1 MSKLYRTE
9 KQKAQVASNSMSY
22 SQYKRP
28 GPINLDS
35 LLDNKAHVLR
45 HNLMEHYDFEAILPE
60 VWRLLQA
67 WYGNESEL
75 IPIIRPVCFDRRSN
89 KFFVDLYL
97 EFNKEQSTLLGED
110 DDTEVHS
117 LV

>member
-1 MSKLYRTE
+1 
-9 KQKAQVASNSMSY
+9 MSY
-22 SQYKRP
+22 YQYKRP

-35 LLDNKAHVLR
+35 LLDKKAHLLR

-60 VWRLLQA
+60 VWRLLQV
-67 WYGNESEL
+67 WYGSESGL